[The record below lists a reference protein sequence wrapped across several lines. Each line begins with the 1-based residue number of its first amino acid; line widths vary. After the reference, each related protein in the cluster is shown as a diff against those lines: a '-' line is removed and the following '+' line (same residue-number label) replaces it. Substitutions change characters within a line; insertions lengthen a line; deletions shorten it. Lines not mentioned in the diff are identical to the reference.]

1 MKRPRSA
8 DPAEAA
14 GALLTLFQ
22 PGNYMGEPYSLPGE
36 NQLRMTDT
44 VWGRGNC
51 APDETLFSQ
60 SMYLYSMTGIAARSS
75 AEEAMTTRRFSVVC
89 GRTDPVFLAA
99 RGMLALMLHRHI
111 TRFIVLVRGSAER
124 ESIAQSLSAYLEQS
138 AGGFGLSPLLTIYA
152 DGESDMTVEGSKFTL
167 LQLRRYVCDTAPQI
181 LLMNREY
188 CNRPENLLLRPDVLL
203 DGQTPLSILTAAHP
217 VVITI
222 SETAG
227 EIRSLLRCAS
237 LFDPLCTLSCTE
249 AADTTGLTLPVYTPG
264 MHQETEKDPEM
275 EQITL

>member
-1 MKRPRSA
+1 MRRPRSA

-44 VWGRGNC
+44 VWGRGNGT
-51 APDETLFSQ
+51 PDEAAFSQ
-60 SMYLYSMTGIAARSS
+60 SMHLYGMTGIAARSS
-75 AEEAMTTRRFSVVC
+75 LEDALAAHRFSVVC
-89 GRTDPVFLAA
+89 GRTDPIFLAA

-111 TRFIVLVRGSAER
+111 TRFIVLVRGAAER
-124 ESIAQSLSAYLEQS
+124 EGTAQSLSAYLEQS
-138 AGGFGLSPLLTIYA
+138 ASGFGLSPLLTVYA

-167 LQLRRYVCDTAPQI
+167 LQLRRYVCDTSPQI

-203 DGQTPLSILTAAHP
+203 DGQTPLSIVSAAHP
-217 VVITI
+217 VIITI
-222 SETAG
+222 TETAG
-227 EIRSLLRCAS
+227 EIRSLLRCGA
-237 LFDPLCTLSCTE
+237 LFDPLCTLSFTE
-249 AADTTGLTLPVYTPG
+249 SADISGFTLPIYTPG
-264 MHQETEKDPEM
+264 MHQESRKDPEM